1 MKSMLLR
8 SSLNSGA
15 NGSICHEFGIQIDLF
30 DKCLVQCL
38 DLWKRVSL
46 IISTLKQKNAIEI
59 SLAKQFED
67 ANTFLITK
75 LTDLGKL
82 ELLKSLDKK

>member
-38 DLWKRVSL
+38 SLWKKVYS
-46 IISTLKQKNAIEI
+46 IISTLKQKNAIEL

-67 ANTFLITK
+67 ANTFLVMK
-75 LTDLGKL
+75 LNDLGKID
-82 ELLKSLDKK
+82 LLKSLENK